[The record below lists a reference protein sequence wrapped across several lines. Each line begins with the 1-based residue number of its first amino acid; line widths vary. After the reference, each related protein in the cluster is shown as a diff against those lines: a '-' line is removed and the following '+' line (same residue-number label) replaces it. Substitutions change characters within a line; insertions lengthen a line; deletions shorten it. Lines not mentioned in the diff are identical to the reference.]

1 MNRERLLTYL
11 PDGRHANARWV
22 YQRLEEHLLST
33 ERCGICVRHGNELLI
48 KSDALLHIR
57 NLALAHDMD
66 MDAILAALGQ
76 KLIWYLS
83 IKSGVKITFL
93 QVRTEVPAV

>member
-11 PDGRHANARWV
+11 PQDRHANARWV

-33 ERCGICVRHGNELLI
+33 ERCGICVRHGNELLVRG
-48 KSDALLHIR
+48 DALLHVK

-66 MDAILAALGQ
+66 VNAILAALGQ
-76 KLIWYLS
+76 KLIWYLP

-93 QVRTEVPAV
+93 QLRTEALAV